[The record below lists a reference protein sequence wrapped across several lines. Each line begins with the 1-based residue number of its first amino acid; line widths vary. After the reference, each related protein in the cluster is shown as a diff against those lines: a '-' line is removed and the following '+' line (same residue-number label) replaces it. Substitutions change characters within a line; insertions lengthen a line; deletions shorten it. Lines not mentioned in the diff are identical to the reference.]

1 MTRLAELLPV
11 PVHVEK
17 RPSWAAVTQDLLH
30 GRCDLIPHVGPA
42 RSNSSDTVL
51 SRAMMEAE
59 SAILYRGELDQ
70 AQFLVSPIWQA
81 QETLKRL
88 YPGSS
93 QQLLTDAENWYG
105 ALVAGKGSAYLG
117 DYLQLRYLMR
127 EFPDEGLRLRR
138 LRSDDLVISY
148 RLMMRNQPE
157 LLELV
162 DTAIRYLPPGSLYR
176 DLGKYLPQGEQ
187 DVNPLHLPTRSRP
200 GWSARPTPSRWW
212 RIPAS
217 CRTAASTGRERSLA
231 GVRMSCGK

>member
-1 MTRLAELLPV
+1 M
-11 PVHVEK
+11 
-17 RPSWAAVTQDLLH
+17 TQDPNVAERAL
-30 GRCDLIPHVGPA
+30 
-42 RSNSSDTVL
+42 RSHSSRRACLVELERYRPEPRHDGSGVRHPL
-51 SRAMMEAE
+51 S
-59 SAILYRGELDQ
+59 GELDQ
-70 AQFLVSPIWQA
+70 AQFLVTHLAGPGDPR
-81 QETLKRL
+81 KRL

-93 QQLLTDAENWYG
+93 QQQLTDAENWYG

-176 DLGKYLPQGEQ
+176 DLGS
-187 DVNPLHLPTRSRP
+187 V
-200 GWSARPTPSRWW
+200 SAS
-212 RIPAS
+212 
-217 CRTAASTGRERSLA
+217 G
-231 GVRMSCGK
+231 

>member
-1 MTRLAELLPV
+1 
-11 PVHVEK
+11 
-17 RPSWAAVTQDLLH
+17 
-30 GRCDLIPHVGPA
+30 
-42 RSNSSDTVL
+42 
-51 SRAMMEAE
+51 MMEAE

-187 DVNPLHLPTRSRP
+187 DVNPLHFTDKEQAWLVGRAHTIKMVADPGFMPYSGVNQQGELI
-200 GWSARPTPSRWW
+200 GWSADVLREVSR
-212 RIPAS
+212 
-217 CRTAASTGRERSLA
+217 
-231 GVRMSCGK
+231 